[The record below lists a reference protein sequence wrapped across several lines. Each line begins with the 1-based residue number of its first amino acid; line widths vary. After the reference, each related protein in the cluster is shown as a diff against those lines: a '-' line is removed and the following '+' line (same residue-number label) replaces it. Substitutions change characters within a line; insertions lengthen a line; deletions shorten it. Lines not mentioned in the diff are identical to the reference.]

1 MKYDKIEGLDK
12 EMATL
17 VMGTDS
23 RPYVDAA
30 VKLWDHWIDVGGN
43 AFDTAYIYGGG
54 SQAFPP
60 TSIQ

>member
-43 AFDTAYIYGGG
+43 ACD
-54 SQAFPP
+54 PP
-60 TSIQ
+60 P